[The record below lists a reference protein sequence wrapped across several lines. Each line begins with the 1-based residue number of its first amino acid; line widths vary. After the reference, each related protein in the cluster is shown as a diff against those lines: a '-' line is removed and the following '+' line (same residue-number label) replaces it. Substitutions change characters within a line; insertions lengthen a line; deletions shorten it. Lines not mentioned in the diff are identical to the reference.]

1 MMGAN
6 IKTSNS
12 NTVSNE
18 IDFGMGFGNDMGFNQ
33 NNGGDEGAGAGWAD
47 AFEGE
52 DNSAGKYQLGFAKN

>member
-47 AFEGE
+47 AFE
-52 DNSAGKYQLGFAKN
+52 